1 MHDPHPLTH
10 STRRLTCAAEN
21 DVLRELFE
29 TSPECL
35 LVLDSMRNTVIEA
48 NGSFLDFTGC
58 TAADLRGRRLE
69 ETGLFLAGD
78 AAKLHRAV
86 SADGHGEF
94 ENIAV
99 RSAGNH
105 ASPCRVLL
113 RSCHANGQRYTEL
126 RLNDTTRRAR
136 RVDEVRRQN
145 ELLEQRVAERT
156 AELEQT
162 NQELEAFS
170 YSVSHDLRTPLRH
183 VLGFAGLLR
192 QEAGD
197 ALGPAPSRHL
207 ESITNAAERMNELI
221 DDLLAFSRI
230 GRSELHKRAVD
241 LGELLQA
248 VRHDLRCETEGREIE
263 WVIHPLP
270 VVRADH
276 SLLRQALLN
285 LVSNALKFTAPY
297 GKSRIEIGSSS
308 LDPEETV
315 IYIRDNGVGFDPQY
329 TGKLFG
335 VFQRLHHGREFEGTG
350 IGLANVRRIVQRH
363 GGRVWAEGK
372 PGEGATFYFA
382 LPAGERAA

>member
-1 MHDPHPLTH
+1 MKPAV
-10 STRRLTCAAEN
+10 TRRLACAAEN
-21 DVLRELFE
+21 DVLRGLFE

-35 LVLDSMRNTVIEA
+35 LVLDTARGTVVEA
-48 NGSFLDFTGC
+48 NRAFLEFTGLDGGAWRGRLLD
-58 TAADLRGRRLE
+58 TLGLFAGDDLRKLREAWAGPREAEFDLVTVRV
-69 ETGLFLAGD
+69 AGD
-78 AAKLHRAV
+78 RQ
-86 SADGHGEF
+86 
-94 ENIAV
+94 
-99 RSAGNH
+99 
-105 ASPCRVLL
+105 ASCRVLL
-113 RSCHANGQRYTEL
+113 RSCGTGGRRYAEL

-197 ALGPAPSRHL
+197 ALGAAARRHL
-207 ESITNAAERMNELI
+207 DSLTHAAGRMNELI

-230 GRSELHKRAVD
+230 GRSELHKRTVD
-241 LGELLQA
+241 LGELLRA
-248 VRHDLRCETEGREIE
+248 VRHDLRCEAEGRDIE
-263 WVIHPLP
+263 WVVHPLP
-270 VVRADH
+270 SVRADH
-276 SLLRQALLN
+276 SLLRQAMVN
-285 LVSNALKFTAPY
+285 LVSNALKFTAPRR
-297 GKSRIEIGSSS
+297 KARIEIGSSS
-308 LDPEETV
+308 LDPAETV
-315 IYIRDNGVGFDPQY
+315 VYVRDNGVGFDPHY

-363 GGRVWAEGK
+363 GGRVWAEGS

-382 LPAGERAA
+382 LPAGERTAA